1 MSGRL
6 RLKAR
11 EWLDSPGRKRI
22 YNERHFAVAAPRYDT
37 ATRAMSLGRDAAWK
51 RALVASLPD
60 LPSPACVDLA
70 CGTGDVAFLL
80 AKRYPGGIVTGV
92 DLSAP
97 MLAIARERN
106 RYANVRFGRG
116 DLCALPFPDGSCDIV
131 TGSYALRNAPDLR
144 EAVAEVRRV
153 LKPGGAAAFL
163 DFSKPGNS
171 SLQRM
176 QYLLLRGWC
185 GLWGLLLHGTP
196 EIHGYV
202 AESLRA
208 FPDRGRLLE
217 IFREHGFDV
226 AATETFSLFGAV
238 SLHMMLRLP
247 ASDFPPD
254 GSRGKKEET
263 RRKWMKRKRRSG
275 KSCPFA

>member
-1 MSGRL
+1 MSGRF

-22 YNERHFAVAAPRYDT
+22 YNERHFSVAAGRYDT
-37 ATRAMSLGRDAAWK
+37 ATRAMSLGWDAAWK
-51 RALVASLPD
+51 RALIASLPN

-80 AKRYPGGIVTGV
+80 AKRYPGGTVTGV
-92 DLSAP
+92 DLSEP

-106 RYANVRFGRG
+106 RFGNVRFERG
-116 DLCALPFPDGSCDIV
+116 DLCALPFPDASSDIV

-153 LKPGGAAAFL
+153 LRPGGAAAFL
-163 DFSKPGNS
+163 DFSKPENP
-171 SLQRM
+171 SLQRL
-176 QYLLLRGWC
+176 QYLFLRGWC
-185 GLWGLLLHGTP
+185 GFWGLLLHGTP

-208 FPDRGRLLE
+208 FPDRGRLPE
-217 IFREHGFDV
+217 IFLEHGFGV
-226 AATETFSLFGAV
+226 EAMKSFSLFGAV

-247 ASDFPPD
+247 PSDHPPVP
-254 GSRGKKEET
+254 SRGKMEET
-263 RRKWMKRKRRSG
+263 RRKWTKRKRRSG

>member
-1 MSGRL
+1 MSGRF

-11 EWLDSPGRKRI
+11 EWLDAPERKRT
-22 YNERHFAVAAPRYDT
+22 YNERHFAEAAKRYDM

-51 RALVASLPD
+51 RALVAALPD
-60 LPSPACVDLA
+60 LPSPFCVDLA

-80 AKRYPGGIVTGV
+80 AERFPGGTAVGV

-97 MLAIARERN
+97 MLAIARDRN
-106 RYANVRFGRG
+106 RFPNVRFERG
-116 DLCALPFPDGSCDIV
+116 DLCALPFPDGSADVV

-144 EAVAEVRRV
+144 EALAEVRRI
-153 LKPGGAAAFL
+153 LSPGGVAAFL
-163 DFSKPGNS
+163 DFSNPES
-171 SLQRM
+171 PLFRRM

-208 FPDRGRLLE
+208 FPDRGKLLKILHE
-217 IFREHGFDV
+217 QGFGVSADRRFLLGITGVTVLRKDSFPRRGEYNLFRDAGV
-226 AATETFSLFGAV
+226 GGQ
-238 SLHMMLRLP
+238 RN
-247 ASDFPPD
+247 ASGDP
-254 GSRGKKEET
+254 KEVGV
-263 RRKWMKRKRRSG
+263 WNS
-275 KSCPFA
+275 F

>member
-1 MSGRL
+1 VSGRF

-11 EWLDSPGRKRI
+11 EWLDVPERKRE
-22 YNERHFAVAAPRYDT
+22 YNERHFSEAAPRYDV

-51 RALVASLPD
+51 RALIASLPD
-60 LPSPACVDLA
+60 LPSPVCVDLA

-80 AKRYPGGIVTGV
+80 AERYPRGSVAGI
-92 DLSAP
+92 DLSDP
-97 MLAIARERN
+97 MLDLARGRN
-106 RYANVRFGRG
+106 RFGNVRFERG
-116 DLCALPFPDGSCDIV
+116 DLCDLPLPDGFADIV

-153 LKPGGAAAFL
+153 LKPGGVSAFL
-163 DFSKPGNS
+163 DFSKPES
-171 SLQRM
+171 SVLQRL

-208 FPDRGRLLE
+208 FPDRGRLTE
-217 IFREHGFDV
+217 IFREHGF
-226 AATETFSLFGAV
+226 GV
-238 SLHMMLRLP
+238 SAGRRFFLGITGLLILRKGGGPPSP
-247 ASDFPPD
+247 A
-254 GSRGKKEET
+254 GV
-263 RRKWMKRKRRSG
+263 
-275 KSCPFA
+275 